1 MTGEP
6 ENTVRPPATGRAS
19 WQAELDR
26 LLDREKAHTREGD
39 AIAAARWRL
48 PMVEVDAAIPVTGE
62 HGPVPLLEVFEGR
75 TFFNGLVS
83 ELSHLHS
90 RDVTFATF
98 CQGPYQESIAYFMGW
113 RMPWYSARDSA
124 GA

>member
-1 MTGEP
+1 VLRTPFSLRATVALDNPASGHHGGEHD
-6 ENTVRPPATGRAS
+6 RRAGGHRAS
-19 WQAELDR
+19 AGHRPGQLA
-26 LLDREKAHTREGD
+26 GG
-39 AIAAARWRL
+39 
-48 PMVEVDAAIPVTGE
+48 AAILVTGE

-83 ELSHLHS
+83 ERSHLHS

-113 RMPWYSARDSA
+113 RMLWYSARDSA